1 MAHRG
6 FELGRRSP
14 LVHFQGGVYYV
25 IMIIAS
31 AAALD
36 GVGSL
41 GYIPGLKVLKI
52 FCLFIIFFFFFF
64 ICINVYLFIKE
75 CHSPPQA
82 DAKHTALVQLVHDCS
97 IDCDMIV
104 MDGKSQMLPESLSR

>member
-64 ICINVYLFIKE
+64 FF
-75 CHSPPQA
+75 
-82 DAKHTALVQLVHDCS
+82 
-97 IDCDMIV
+97 
-104 MDGKSQMLPESLSR
+104 SLHKCRSLHQGVPFTLAG